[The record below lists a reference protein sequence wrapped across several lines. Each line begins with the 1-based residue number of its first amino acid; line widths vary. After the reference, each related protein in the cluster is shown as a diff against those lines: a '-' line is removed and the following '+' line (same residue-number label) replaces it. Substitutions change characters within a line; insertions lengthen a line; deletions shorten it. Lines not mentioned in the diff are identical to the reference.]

1 MDTRYLNEVKKGNTN
16 AFSYFIR
23 TYQNK
28 AFGIAISIVKNED
41 DAKDVV
47 QNSFI
52 TAYSSI
58 SKFRNDA
65 KFSTWFY
72 RIVVNTGLQFLAQQK
87 RNFIKNE
94 ALELSVAEKTACNTV
109 IKKMHQ
115 DDLKHFVK
123 SVFGKIPPKQALIL
137 QLFYI
142 DELSIA
148 EIEDATNFTK
158 PNIKVLLHRGRT
170 SFYNI
175 AKKEHIKK
183 ILLK

>member
-1 MDTRYLNEVKKGNTN
+1 MDTHYLNEVINGNTN
-16 AFSYFIR
+16 AFGYFIR

-28 AFGIAISIVKNED
+28 AFGIAISIVKQED

-72 RIVVNTGLQFLAQQK
+72 RIVVNTALQFLAQRK
-87 RNFIKNE
+87 RNVIKNE
-94 ALELSVAEKTACNTV
+94 ALELTETEKTACNAV
-109 IKKMHQ
+109 IQKMHQ
-115 DDLKHFVK
+115 DDLKRLIK
-123 SVFGKIPPKQALIL
+123 TVFSKIHSKQALIL

-142 DELSIA
+142 DELSIT
-148 EIEDATNFTK
+148 EIEEVTNFTK

-170 SFYNI
+170 SFYDI
-175 AKKEHIKK
+175 VKKQHIKK
-183 ILLK
+183 P

>member
-1 MDTRYLNEVKKGNTN
+1 MDTHYLNEVIKGNTD
-16 AFSYFIR
+16 AFGYFIR

-28 AFGIAISIVKNED
+28 AFGIAISIVKQED
-41 DAKDVV
+41 DANDVV

-72 RIVVNTGLQFLAQQK
+72 RIVVNTALQFLAQQK
-87 RNFIKNE
+87 RNYIKNE
-94 ALELSVAEKTACNTV
+94 EFEVSETERTACNAV

-115 DDLKHFVK
+115 DDLKLIIRAT
-123 SVFGKIPPKQALIL
+123 FGKMPSTQALIL

-142 DELSIA
+142 DELSIT
-148 EIEDATNFTK
+148 EIEDVTNFTK
-158 PNIKVLLHRGRT
+158 PNIKVLLHRGRIN
-170 SFYNI
+170 FYNI
-175 AKKEHIKK
+175 IKKEHIKK
-183 ILLK
+183 PY

>member
-1 MDTRYLNEVKKGNTN
+1 MDSHYLNEVIEGNTE

-28 AFGIAISIVKNED
+28 AFGIAISIVKQED

-52 TAYSSI
+52 TAYSSV

-72 RIVVNTGLQFLAQQK
+72 RIVVNASLQFIARKK
-87 RNFIKNE
+87 RNDIKNE
-94 ALELSVAEKTACNTV
+94 AVELSENEKTSCNDV
-109 IKKMHQ
+109 IKKLHD
-115 DDLKHFVK
+115 DDLKHLVK
-123 SVFGKIPPKQALIL
+123 VIFSKIPSKQALIL

-142 DELSIA
+142 DELNIT
-148 EIEDATNFTK
+148 EIESVTNFTK
-158 PNIKVLLHRGRT
+158 SNIKVLLHRGRT
-170 SFYNI
+170 SFYEI
-175 AKKEHIKK
+175 IKKEHIKK
-183 ILLK
+183 PY

>member
-1 MDTRYLNEVKKGNTN
+1 MDAHYLNEVIKGNTD
-16 AFSYFIR
+16 AFGYFIR

-28 AFGIAISIVKNED
+28 AFGIAIAMVKQED

-52 TAYSSI
+52 TAYASI
-58 SKFRNDA
+58 SKFRNDS

-72 RIVVNTGLQFLAQQK
+72 RIVVNTGLQFLAQKK
-87 RNFIKNE
+87 RRAIKYE
-94 ALELSVAEKTACNTV
+94 ALEVSQTEKTACNAI

-115 DDLKHFVK
+115 DDLKHLVK
-123 SVFGKIPPKQALIL
+123 LVFGKIPSKQALLL

-148 EIEDATNFTK
+148 EIEAVTNFSK

-170 SFYNI
+170 SFYDI
-175 AKKEHIKK
+175 VKKEQIKK
-183 ILLK
+183 PY

>member
-1 MDTRYLNEVKKGNTN
+1 MDTHYLNEVKKGNTD
-16 AFSYFIR
+16 AFGYFIR

-28 AFGIAISIVKNED
+28 AFGIAISIVKQED

-72 RIVVNTGLQFLAQQK
+72 RIVVNTALQFLAQRK
-87 RNFIKNE
+87 RNDIKNE
-94 ALELSVAEKTACNTV
+94 ALELSDTEKTACNAV
-109 IKKMHQ
+109 IRKMHQ
-115 DDLKHFVK
+115 DDLKYLVK
-123 SVFGKIPPKQALIL
+123 TILGLLPSNQALIL

-142 DELSIA
+142 DELSIT
-148 EIEDATNFTK
+148 EIEEVTNFTK

-175 AKKEHIKK
+175 VKNKHIKK
-183 ILLK
+183 PY

>member
-1 MDTRYLNEVKKGNTN
+1 MDTHYLNEVIKGNTE

-28 AFGIAISIVKNED
+28 AFGIAISIVKQQD

-52 TAYSSI
+52 TAYPSI

-72 RIVVNTGLQFLAQQK
+72 RIVVNTGLQFLAQRK
-87 RNFIKNE
+87 RNAIKNK
-94 ALELSVAEKTACNTV
+94 ALEISEIEKTVCNTV
-109 IKKMHQ
+109 IKKMRQ
-115 DDLKHFVK
+115 DDLKHLIK
-123 SVFGKIPPKQALIL
+123 SVFSKMPSKQTLVL

-142 DELSIA
+142 EELSIT
-148 EIEDATNFTK
+148 EIEDVTNFTK
-158 PNIKVLLHRGRT
+158 PNIKVLLHSGRI
-170 SFYNI
+170 SFYDI
-175 AKKEHIKK
+175 IKKEHINKPY
-183 ILLK
+183 

>member
-1 MDTRYLNEVKKGNTN
+1 MDTHYLNEVIKGNTN
-16 AFSYFIR
+16 AFAYFIK

-28 AFGIAISIVKNED
+28 AFGIAISIVKQED

-47 QNSFI
+47 QSSFI
-52 TAYSSI
+52 TAYDSI

-72 RIVVNTGLQFLAQQK
+72 RIVVNTGLQFLAQRK
-87 RNFIKNE
+87 RNTIKNE
-94 ALELSVAEKTACNTV
+94 IFEVSETEKTTCNAV
-109 IKKMHQ
+109 IQKMHQ
-115 DDLKHFVK
+115 DDLKHLIK
-123 SVFGKIPPKQALIL
+123 SVFGKMPSKQALLL

-148 EIEDATNFTK
+148 EIEVVTEFTK

-175 AKKEHIKK
+175 ILKEHIKK
-183 ILLK
+183 PY

>member
-1 MDTRYLNEVKKGNTN
+1 MDTHYLNEVIKGNTN
-16 AFSYFIR
+16 AFGYFIK

-28 AFGIAISIVKNED
+28 AFGIAISIVKQED

-58 SKFRNDA
+58 SKFRNES

-87 RNFIKNE
+87 RDTIKNKAFE
-94 ALELSVAEKTACNTV
+94 ISEIKKIACNAV
-109 IKKMHQ
+109 IKKLHQ
-115 DDLKHFVK
+115 DDLKDLIK
-123 SVFGKIPPKQALIL
+123 SVFLKMPPKQALLL

-148 EIEDATNFTK
+148 EIEVVTSFTK
-158 PNIKVLLHRGRT
+158 PNIKVLLHRGRM
-170 SFYNI
+170 SFYSI
-175 AKKEHIKK
+175 ILKEQIKK
-183 ILLK
+183 PY